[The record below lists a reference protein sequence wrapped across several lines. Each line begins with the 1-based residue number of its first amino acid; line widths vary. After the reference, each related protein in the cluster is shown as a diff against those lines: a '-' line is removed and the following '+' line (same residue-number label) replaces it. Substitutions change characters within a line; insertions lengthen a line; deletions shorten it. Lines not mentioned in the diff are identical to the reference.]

1 MFSQLIFR
9 FFIFWYSC
17 GLILLTFDLLPPWL
31 EWANTVFL
39 LLTGLL
45 GAIFFVTSYG
55 YFIGLLISFVVV
67 TGTIFAEWVGVTYGI
82 LFGHYFYN
90 ADFGPKIIDVPITIG
105 FAWLMVIATTH
116 VIGKTISQHLF
127 TQKWKQIAL
136 YLIISPV
143 AAVVM
148 DLILD
153 PVAYKV
159 KQYWEWDGTGLYYGI
174 PITNFVDWF
183 IISLFLHI
191 ILVFLVFHRPI
202 CSHAWASRMVLLYA
216 LMVIMFMTIA
226 AVATLW
232 FAVGLS
238 FVCTSLLL
246 VLYFYSVR
254 KKSVC

>member
-9 FFIFWYSC
+9 LFIFWYSC

-45 GAIFFVTSYG
+45 GAIFFVKAYG
-55 YFIGLLISFVVV
+55 YFIGLVISFVVV
-67 TGTIFAEWVGVTYGI
+67 IGTIIAEWFGVTYGI

-127 TQKWKQIAL
+127 IQKWKQIGM
-136 YLIISPV
+136 YLTIAPI

-174 PITNFVDWF
+174 PITNFIDWF
-183 IISLFLHI
+183 IVSLFLHL
-191 ILVFLVFHRPI
+191 ILVFLVFHRPLH
-202 CSHAWASRMVLLYA
+202 STTWANRMVLLYA
-216 LMVIMFMTIA
+216 LMITMFIIIA
-226 AVATLW
+226 AFAMLW
-232 FAVGLS
+232 FAIGLA
-238 FVCTSLLL
+238 FVCTILLL
-246 VLYFYSVR
+246 VLYFYSLRMSRV
-254 KKSVC
+254 